1 MTTEAAKPTVTKVRL
16 RAVLHDGTALVAP
29 ESAGWFASNLNAQVA
44 MEDVLADAQPQA
56 RGSQT
61 GDSYWDDDYMSWGR
75 PYNVLPAPDGGPGV
89 LVIPIKG
96 MLLNDFSVQLGPYA
110 TGYDYISRA
119 VQRGVSD
126 GNVRAIVLDINSPGG
141 VVTGCHECG
150 LVIEAARGAKPVLAF
165 AADTAASAAY
175 WLASQAGEIHV
186 SETGQVGS
194 IGVITGHM
202 DVSRALDSMGIKYT
216 PIFAGERKADG
227 SPYAPLSDA
236 AKEAI
241 QGRVNALYGSFIS
254 AVVRGRPLTGEEV
267 RGTQA
272 GVFASHASV
281 RAKLSDRVSTRAE
294 VMAAAFAAKAPAATN
309 PKPANQKQEKAMTDQ
324 ELEAVRAEAR
334 AEGAAA
340 ASTRISAILGS
351 EEAAGREDLA
361 KELAFGGTLDAEA
374 SVRILKAA
382 PKAAAPQEPQGNA
395 FADAMSKTEN
405 PEVGA
410 GAPADPNDPNGLAA
424 ATLAAMG
431 VK

>member
-1 MTTEAAKPTVTKVRL
+1 MTTEAVKPTVTKVRL

-29 ESAGWFASNLNAQVA
+29 ESAHWFASSLNSQVA
-44 MEDVLADAQPQA
+44 IEDVLADMPAPEMRA
-56 RGSQT
+56 ST
-61 GDSYWDDDYMSWGR
+61 GDRFWDDEYMSRVR
-75 PYNVLPAPDGGPGV
+75 PYDVVASPEGGPGV
-89 LVIPIKG
+89 LVIPVKG
-96 MLLNDFSVQLGPYA
+96 MLLNDFSMQLGPYA
-110 TGYDYISRA
+110 TGYDYIARA
-119 VQRGVSD
+119 VQRGVEDS
-126 GNVRAIVLDINSPGG
+126 NVRAIVLDINSPGG

-150 LVIEAARGAKPVLAF
+150 LVVEAARAVKPVLAF

-175 WLASQAGEIHV
+175 WLGSQATEVHV

-227 SPYAPLSDA
+227 HPYAPLSDA

-254 AVVRGRPLTGEEV
+254 AVVRGRGMDGNDV
-267 RGTQA
+267 RATQA
-272 GVFASHASV
+272 AVYASHASV
-281 RAKLSDRVSTRAE
+281 RARLADRVSTRAE

-309 PKPANQKQEKAMTDQ
+309 PKPANQKQEKAMTEQ

-340 ASTRISAILGS
+340 ASARISAILGS